1 MTIVL
6 LVCHCIELTSIVI
19 TMIASRQYGIS
30 LLVLIQATMIT
41 LNSMSLYAHYNE
53 NTRGSPIQFCYAIT
67 MYILTWVY
75 ASILIFVIIGFF
87 VYQKYYYFP
96 AHLKTLVSMTVGVS
110 ALVLL
115 LPLLI
120 YAIYL
125 MHLYYGVVSGEVENN
140 EDDNDKREVLANKTE
155 MGEEDEDRTHS

>member
-1 MTIVL
+1 
-6 LVCHCIELTSIVI
+6 
-19 TMIASRQYGIS
+19 
-30 LLVLIQATMIT
+30 
-41 LNSMSLYAHYNE
+41 
-53 NTRGSPIQFCYAIT
+53 
-67 MYILTWVY
+67 
-75 ASILIFVIIGFF
+75 
-87 VYQKYYYFP
+87 
-96 AHLKTLVSMTVGVS
+96 MTVGVS